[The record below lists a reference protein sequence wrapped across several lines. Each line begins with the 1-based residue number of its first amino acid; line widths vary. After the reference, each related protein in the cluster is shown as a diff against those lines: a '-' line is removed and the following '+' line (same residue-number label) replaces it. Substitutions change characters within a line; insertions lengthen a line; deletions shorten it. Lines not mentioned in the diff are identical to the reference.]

1 MGGDREREKRP
12 VGELE
17 RVMLAIV
24 GLLLVC
30 AVLAQPNLSL
40 FTGFWQI
47 QISETGL
54 ITDPVATGG
63 AGGALLNAALVLL
76 LSMGLLRWMR
86 LPYTGASLA
95 CLFLMAG
102 FALLS
107 GPSPGSG
114 GWP

>member
-40 FTGFWQI
+40 FTGFWYRR
-47 QISETGL
+47 S
-54 ITDPVATGG
+54 
-63 AGGALLNAALVLL
+63 
-76 LSMGLLRWMR
+76 
-86 LPYTGASLA
+86 
-95 CLFLMAG
+95 
-102 FALLS
+102 
-107 GPSPGSG
+107 
-114 GWP
+114 